1 MSQLRTVKHP
11 DYHKAVSEV
20 LENQVMPH
28 LPSNVSVLLVDI
40 YLIGYFSEVM
50 KSLLYSSFV
59 SGRLQMIFL
68 NFCMETSF

>member
-28 LPSNVSVLLVDI
+28 LPSNVS
-40 YLIGYFSEVM
+40 IGRVFTFSRR
-50 KSLLYSSFV
+50 SY
-59 SGRLQMIFL
+59 
-68 NFCMETSF
+68 N